1 MNTPALILM
10 KIMSHAFSRP
20 RRAAAFL
27 LAFLCFWM
35 ATVGL
40 AHHTDLLV
48 DHGSSSSRTVLSH
61 FTAFAAADD
70 LCAACQWTQT
80 VQPSGFSV
88 CAVPTPR
95 VSLSSPSF
103 AAVSALQAR
112 PFRPSSPRAPPV
124 SLLPKLSSLFA

>member
-1 MNTPALILM
+1 MAALTLM
-10 KIMSHAFSRP
+10 PRDARQFSRP

-48 DHGSSSSRTVLSH
+48 DHGSSSPRTVISH
-61 FTAFAAADD
+61 STAFDAGDD
-70 LCAACQWTQT
+70 LCAACLWTQT
-80 VQPSGFSV
+80 VQPGSFSV
-88 CAVPTPR
+88 CAVPTPS
-95 VSLSSPSF
+95 VSLPSPSF
-103 AAVSALQAR
+103 AAVSALPAR

-124 SLLPKLSSLFA
+124 SLLPKLSLFFA